1 MTAQKGLTY
10 IEVGLEFIETHLR
23 VPPLPC
29 SKPFSSC
36 LRFESSDLKEFGGYS
51 GLHVPPIKVNII
63 KFPLCDGNL
72 RFLLGF
78 PRR

>member
-1 MTAQKGLTY
+1 MTAQKGLLY
-10 IEVGLEFIETHLR
+10 IEAGLEFIETQLH

-29 SKPFSSC
+29 SKSFSSC

-72 RFLLGF
+72 CFLWGF
-78 PRR
+78 VRI